1 MATERGI
8 ASIENWCCNA
18 KMLRSSTL
26 SDPSPLLK
34 LRAKL
39 YKKAQKVSSKVRSH
53 LEALLIETDFFSK
66 LMDAQ
71 RDLVIGLFS
80 YNYANLAN
88 MKVNCESQNVKKA
101 KKDNEPRQPALL
113 YDLEGLNK

>member
-1 MATERGI
+1 MATEDGI
-8 ASIENWCCNA
+8 ETIENWCCNA
-18 KMLRSSTL
+18 KVLRSSTL

-39 YKKAQKVSSKVRSH
+39 FKKAQKVSSKVHSH

-66 LMDAQ
+66 LIDAQ

-80 YNYANLAN
+80 YKYANLAS
-88 MKVNCESQNVKKA
+88 MKVNRKLQSALKA
-101 KKDNEPRQPALL
+101 QGDNEPRQPVLL
-113 YDLEGLNK
+113 YEL